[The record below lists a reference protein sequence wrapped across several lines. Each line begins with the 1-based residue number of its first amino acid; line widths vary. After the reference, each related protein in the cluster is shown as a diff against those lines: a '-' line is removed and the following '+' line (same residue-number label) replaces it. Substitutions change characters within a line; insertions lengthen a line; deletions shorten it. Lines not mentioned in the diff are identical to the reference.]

1 MIDGSTL
8 GFNVI
13 RELPT
18 DSERWHAHGNDE
30 TRLAGG
36 GCSVPVAAATQEP
49 CKTCKKGTS
58 LALRFPTASLEFVR
72 R

>member
-1 MIDGSTL
+1 MIEGSTL
-8 GFNVI
+8 GFNAI

-18 DSERWHAHGNDE
+18 DLERRHVHGNDE
-30 TRLAGG
+30 TRVASG
-36 GCSVPVAAATQEP
+36 GCGVPVAAAKQEP

-58 LALRFPTASLEFVR
+58 LALRFPTASLKFVR